1 MKKQVEIRLSDKD
14 SCRMVAIP
22 YDEVY
27 LSRYDDIINCE
38 KHIILVERFDKKPI
52 YTVVPASMFSSH
64 IIADIIV
71 DYATK
76 EKSLW
81 SREMRE
87 QAREECKVS
96 YTTNETGACI
106 RVKMPFYVDF
116 HELNNLCRAISKL
129 VCVNNVCSVSIKT
142 LERHEKNRSRLF
154 ENEKETQVEII
165 VYNENVI
172 FDNKSQ

>member
-14 SCRMVAIP
+14 SCRMVSIP

-38 KHIILVERFDKKPI
+38 EHIILVEHFGKKPI
-52 YTVVPASMFSSH
+52 YTVVPANMFSPD
-64 IIADIIV
+64 IIADIIIDHV
-71 DYATK
+71 
-76 EKSLW
+76 
-81 SREMRE
+81 
-87 QAREECKVS
+87 AREGFLPNERRETTKKECQTSHTV
-96 YTTNETGACI
+96 NETSVCI

-116 HELNNLCRAISKL
+116 YKLNKLCHAICRL
-129 VCVNNVCSVSIKT
+129 VCVNKVCSVSIKT

>member
-38 KHIILVERFDKKPI
+38 EHIILVERFGKKPI
-52 YTVVPASMFSSH
+52 YTVVPANMFSPD

-71 DYATK
+71 DHV
-76 EKSLW
+76 
-81 SREMRE
+81 
-87 QAREECKVS
+87 AREGFLPKEMQETARKECQTACVV
-96 YTTNETGACI
+96 NEIGACI
-106 RVKMPFYVDF
+106 QVKMPFYVDF
-116 HELNNLCRAISKL
+116 YKLDKLCRAICRL

-142 LERHEKNRSRLF
+142 LERHEKNRSILF

-165 VYNENVI
+165 VYNESVI